1 MILYIE
7 NLKEF
12 TKKKHKNAIKIINNF
27 CKVVEYKSGM

>member
-12 TKKKHKNAIKIINNF
+12 TKKKKKKNPLLKYF